1 LSALLEAVDLVKHF
15 YNKKQ
20 RKLIKACDGVGIS
33 IDKGLTLGLVG
44 ESGCGKTTVGR
55 LLLRLIDPDSG
66 DVLFNGLSLLQL
78 REHELRC
85 MRKNFQMIFQ
95 DSRASFNPRMRV
107 FDSLN
112 EAIRLHRKLPAPEM
126 KEEIDLLISKVNLHR
141 GLLYHFIGNLSGGEL
156 KRLDIARALAIQ
168 PELIV
173 ADEPLA
179 LLDMSM
185 QAQMVNL
192 FLETQEESDVSILFI
207 SHDLRIVRILSHTV
221 AVMYGGKIV
230 EIAPKGSVASTPLHP
245 YTRYLWKPKS
255 VELVFQYPEGGCV
268 YKNACALFQEKG
280 FPAQCVERSPELIEH
295 AVGHYAACHF
305 AKQV

>member
-1 LSALLEAVDLVKHF
+1 VSALIEAIDLVKHF
-15 YNKKQ
+15 FNKKQ
-20 RKLIKACDGVGIS
+20 RKRIRACDGVGFAIQ
-33 IDKGLTLGLVG
+33 KGQTLGLVG

-55 LLLRLIDPDSG
+55 LLLRLIEPDAG
-66 DVLFNGLSLLQL
+66 DVLYKGLSLLQL
-78 REHELRC
+78 RENEIRF

-95 DSRASFNPRMRV
+95 DSRAAFNPRMRV
-107 FDSLN
+107 FDSLC
-112 EAIRLHRKLPAPEM
+112 EAIRLYRKLPAPGI
-126 KEEIDLLISKVNLHR
+126 KEEIYRLISKVNLNK

-192 FLETQEESDVSILFI
+192 FLETQGDRRTALLFI
-207 SHDLRIVRILSHTV
+207 SHDLRIVRIMSHTV
-221 AVMYGGKIV
+221 AVMYGGRIV
-230 EIAPKGSVASTPLHP
+230 EIAPKGAVASTPLHP

-268 YKNACALFQEKG
+268 YKNGCALFQERG
-280 FPAQCVERSPELIEH
+280 FPAKCVEHSPELVEYGS
-295 AVGHYAACHF
+295 GHYAACHF
-305 AKQV
+305 AERE

>member
-1 LSALLEAVDLVKHF
+1 VSSLMEAVDLVKHF
-15 YNKKQ
+15 YNRKQ
-20 RKLIKACDGVGIS
+20 RKLIRACDGVGFA
-33 IDKGLTLGLVG
+33 IDKGRTLGLVG
-44 ESGCGKTTVGR
+44 ESGCGKTTIGR

-66 DVLFNGLSLLQL
+66 DVLYKGLNLLQQ
-78 REHELRC
+78 RENEIRH
-85 MRKNFQMIFQ
+85 MRKYFQMIFQ
-95 DSRASFNPRMRV
+95 DSRAAFNPRMRV
-107 FDSLN
+107 FDSLS
-112 EAIRLHRKLPAPEM
+112 EAIRLYRKLSDA
-126 KEEIDLLISKVNLHR
+126 EIRGEIERLISKVNLHK

-156 KRLDIARALAIQ
+156 KRLDIARALSIQ

-192 FLETQEESDVSILFI
+192 FLETQWERETALLFI

-221 AVMYGGKIV
+221 AVMYGGRIV
-230 EIAPKGSVASTPLHP
+230 EIAPKGAVTSTPLHP

-268 YKNACALFQEKG
+268 YKNACALFQERG
-280 FPAQCVERSPELIEH
+280 FPARCVEQTPELAERRG
-295 AVGHYAACHF
+295 GHYAACHF
-305 AKQV
+305 AERD

>member
-1 LSALLEAVDLVKHF
+1 MEGIDLVKHF

-20 RKLIKACDGVGIS
+20 RKLIRACDGVGLA
-33 IDKGLTLGLVG
+33 IDKGHTLGLVG
-44 ESGCGKTTVGR
+44 ESGCGKTTIGR

-66 DVLFNGLSLLQL
+66 DVLYKGLSLLQL
-78 REHELRC
+78 RENEIRY
-85 MRKNFQMIFQ
+85 MRKNFQMISQ
-95 DSRASFNPRMRV
+95 DSRAAFNPRMRV
-107 FDSLN
+107 FDSLS
-112 EAIRLHRKLPAPEM
+112 EAIRLYRKLTAPEV
-126 KEEIDLLISKVNLHR
+126 KEEIQLLISKVNLHR
-141 GLLYHFIGNLSGGEL
+141 GLLYHFVGNLSGGEL
-156 KRLDIARALAIQ
+156 KRLDIARALAVR

-192 FLETQEESDVSILFI
+192 FLETQWEGETALFFI

-221 AVMYGGKIV
+221 AVMYGGRIV
-230 EIAPKGSVASTPLHP
+230 EIVPKGAAASRPLHP

-268 YKNACALFQEKG
+268 YKNACALFQERG
-280 FPAQCVERSPELIEH
+280 FPAKCVELSPELVEYGS
-295 AVGHYAACHF
+295 GHYAACHF
-305 AKQV
+305 AERE